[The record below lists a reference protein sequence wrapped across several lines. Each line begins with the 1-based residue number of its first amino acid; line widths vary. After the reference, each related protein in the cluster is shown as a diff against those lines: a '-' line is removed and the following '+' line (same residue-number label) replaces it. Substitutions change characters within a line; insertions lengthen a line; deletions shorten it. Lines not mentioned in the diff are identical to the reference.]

1 MAAKKPNS
9 AESAIVA
16 NMGSPNSE
24 PQWKFFLST
33 AKYTCYGCARGGG
46 KSWAI
51 VRKAAMGAYNYPGIQ
66 IIMLRREY
74 DQMENPII
82 QPMLQI
88 LAPGTYKYNKT
99 DHVLTFTNG
108 SQIKFGN
115 MPDYDAATGGKYQGQ
130 RGVTLPR
137 T

>member
-1 MAAKKPNS
+1 MAAKNS
-9 AESAIVA
+9 ASKDTITA

-33 AKYTCYGCARGGG
+33 AKYTCYGGARGGG

-82 QPMLQI
+82 TPMLQI
-88 LAPGTYKYNKT
+88 LAPGTYK
-99 DHVLTFTNG
+99 
-108 SQIKFGN
+108 
-115 MPDYDAATGGKYQGQ
+115 
-130 RGVTLPR
+130 
-137 T
+137 